1 MFRCNAT
8 IGGAESPS
16 EVPDTNNANTRILTE
31 IQHLSDKVDLM
42 EKMMMF
48 APVYIFFVI
57 IFYIFSLMYLLSH
70 TYTYQVYFSLKKS
83 KILNCFNF
91 IL

>member
-31 IQHLSDKVDLM
+31 IQHLSVKVDLM
-42 EKMMMF
+42 DKMMMF

-57 IFYIFSLMYLLSH
+57 IFYIFFIDVFII
-70 TYTYQVYFSLKKS
+70 TYIHISSIFFFKK
-83 KILNCFNF
+83 IENF
-91 IL
+91 KLC